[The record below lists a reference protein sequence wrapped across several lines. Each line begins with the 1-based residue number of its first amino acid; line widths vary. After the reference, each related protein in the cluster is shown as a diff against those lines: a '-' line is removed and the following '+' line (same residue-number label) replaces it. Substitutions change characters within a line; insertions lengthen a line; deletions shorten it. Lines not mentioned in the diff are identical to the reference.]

1 MSRILL
7 DTNVLIWTL
16 GAPSRLTPQWTNLLA
31 DDSNDVF
38 FSPVSVA
45 EISIK
50 TSVGKLTVPEDYL
63 TTMAQSGFVELTLT
77 AAHAHTLR
85 TLPWHHRDPFDR
97 LIISQA
103 LVEDLA
109 VMTSDAAFA
118 LYGVALA

>member
-7 DTNVLIWTL
+7 DTNALIWVVRES
-16 GAPSRLTPQWTNLLA
+16 SRLTPAWRDLLVDA
-31 DDSNDVF
+31 NNDVF
-38 FSPVSVA
+38 FSPVSIA

-50 TSVGKLTVPEDYL
+50 SSSGKLAMPGGYVTALSQSGYTELPLTVPH
-63 TTMAQSGFVELTLT
+63 AQALS
-77 AAHAHTLR
+77 

-103 LVEDLA
+103 LVENLA

-118 LYGVALA
+118 PYGVTLV